1 VIAAVISSRIHC
13 FSDVGI
19 AFIND
24 ITISSK
30 QHHHAIESC
39 ASQGRERKKNL
50 FCCANAAQQCHNIG
64 FVPFDGNIER

>member
-39 ASQGRERKKNL
+39 ASQGRERKKL
-50 FCCANAAQQCHNIG
+50 ILLRKRCAATPQHRVSSFRWQY
-64 FVPFDGNIER
+64 